1 MASDFIASTAAVIGR
16 YGNVSSTGTR
26 AARRVRV
33 RACVCVLSAGSGVDI
48 VSQQSLAERL
58 EVVHSYVHDDDNND
72 NDSESASDNSED
84 ASSIASL
91 GGSEEN
97 LPKVTYRPH
106 THTHTYV
113 WDHVLSCTV

>member
-1 MASDFIASTAAVIGR
+1 VC
-16 YGNVSSTGTR
+16 VC
-26 AARRVRV
+26 VCV
-33 RACVCVLSAGSGVDI
+33 CVCVLSAGSGVDI

-58 EVVHSYVHDDDNND
+58 EVVHSYVHDDND

-106 THTHTYV
+106 TRTYV
-113 WDHVLSCTV
+113 WDHVLSWTV